1 MTGDPMS
8 ATREIVTDQRE
19 QFAFHDDIAYLAET
33 KRGLTRATVE
43 EIRAELPDAPSP
55 SSVRK
60 LLEIMIDRALLAR
73 EYDGPRYVYF
83 PAAKPED
90 ASRSA
95 LKQLVRTFFDNS
107 TGSAMAALLDMTA
120 TPLSDEEYKRL
131 SNLLKRTR
139 QQGDER

>member
-1 MTGDPMS
+1 MPKLTHIDL
-8 ATREIVTDQRE
+8 TRRESQIMEILYRR
-19 QFAFHDDIAYLAET
+19 H
-33 KRGLTRATVE
+33 RATVE

-60 LLEIMIDRALLAR
+60 LLDIMIDRELLAR

-95 LKQLVRTFFDNS
+95 LKQLLRTFFDNS
-107 TGSAMAALLDMTA
+107 PGSAMAALLDISSTR
-120 TPLSDEEYKRL
+120 LSDEEYRRL
-131 SNLLKRTR
+131 STLLKRTR
-139 QQGDER
+139 EQGEER